1 MNKQLSVSRR
11 PSHYLPKG
19 QLPRQIALVPDIQL
33 NYGYNETH
41 IPPGWEKVRALAATD
56 QLACCIHG
64 RAETVAAF
72 HRKFREGAFSSGD
85 LTTLLRQFDKE
96 CELGAF
102 RWLPLSEA
110 IISRLTRVYASLPAT
125 VVLRAADALH
135 LACASENGL
144 NQVYSNDVR
153 LLASAG
159 HFGLAG
165 MNVI

>member
-1 MNKQLSVSRR
+1 MIYFDTC
-11 PSHYLPKG
+11 YLAR
-19 QLPRQIALVPDIQL
+19 LYFED
-33 NYGYNETH
+33 
-41 IPPGWEKVRALAATD
+41 PGWEKIRALASTD
-56 QLACCIHG
+56 RLACCING

-72 HRKFREGAFSSGD
+72 HRKFLEGAVSGGD
-85 LTTLLRQFDKE
+85 LTTLLRQFDRE

-110 IISRLTRVYASLPAT
+110 VISRLTRVYASLPAT

-144 NQVYSNDVR
+144 QQIYSNDDR
-153 LLASAG
+153 LLASATL
-159 HFGLAG
+159 FRLAG

>member
-1 MNKQLSVSRR
+1 MIYFDTSYVARL
-11 PSHYLPKG
+11 YFE
-19 QLPRQIALVPDIQL
+19 D
-33 NYGYNETH
+33 
-41 IPPGWEKVRALAATD
+41 PGWEKVRALSTTD

-72 HRKFREGAFSSGD
+72 HRKFREGAINSSD
-85 LTTLLRQFDKE
+85 LSTLLRQFDRE

-102 RWLPLSEA
+102 RWLPLSEV
-110 IISRLTRVYASLPAT
+110 IISRLTLVYASLPPA

-144 NQVYSNDVR
+144 KQVYSNDVR
-153 LLASAG
+153 LLASAS